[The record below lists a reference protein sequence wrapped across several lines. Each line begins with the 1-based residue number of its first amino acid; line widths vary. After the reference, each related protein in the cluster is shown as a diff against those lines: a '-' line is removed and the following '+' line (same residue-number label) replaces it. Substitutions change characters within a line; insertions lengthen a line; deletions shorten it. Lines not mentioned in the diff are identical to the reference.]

1 MTPDLETL
9 STALYEKIDDEI
21 GGMRWT
27 GRPCLLSDSEL
38 ICLAVA
44 NCKIGA
50 PVTRSLIAFDH

>member
-1 MTPDLETL
+1 M
-9 STALYEKIDDEI
+9 TALYVKIDNEI